1 MKKRTAIAETGA
13 GRRGW
18 RIAMQPFV
26 LLLLIVLSAL
36 AVVQS
41 THACRQLY
49 AELQVQESA
58 RWQLE
63 EEYGRLLL
71 EQSTWAAHHRVE
83 KVALDELGMAA
94 PALEE
99 LRVITP

>member
-1 MKKRTAIAETGA
+1 MAKRTAVAETVKD
-13 GRRGW
+13 RSQW
-18 RIAMQPFV
+18 RSLLQPLV
-26 LLLLIVLSAL
+26 LLLSIVLSAL

-49 AELQVQESA
+49 AELQLQESA
-58 RWQLE
+58 RWALE

-83 KVALDELGMAA
+83 RVAVEELGMAA
-94 PALEE
+94 PSLGE
-99 LRVITP
+99 LRVIAP